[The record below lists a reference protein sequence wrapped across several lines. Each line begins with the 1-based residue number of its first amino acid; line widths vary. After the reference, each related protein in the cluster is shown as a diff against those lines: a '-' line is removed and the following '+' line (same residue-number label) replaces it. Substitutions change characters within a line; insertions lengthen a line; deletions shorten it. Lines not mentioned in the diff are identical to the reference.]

1 MKNIKS
7 YDFDRKARR
16 DDSITNTFTEDHLDI
31 VSENFDSV
39 KEDWAN
45 GILNEDFQHIQLREV
60 NPELIERK
68 FILFDSQNRR
78 YQLAREGGRNPK
90 LNEIGISITER
101 GYLLDEPMPVL
112 FYTNDT
118 QYSIITGMT
127 RDYWLDEYNFT
138 NMIAYIFE
146 AKDNAT
152 EDGIAQE
159 VAELGLLLNPKEP
172 PSAETTQ
179 ADVIKY
185 GLRACKEKWLDI
197 SNVSEGVAYDM
208 IKQFIKRSIKAA
220 GLGQAK
226 WTYCTQAILNQ
237 AEDYK
242 GSKVLPFNNEDA
254 KDFLK
259 ENKYIDIP
267 GKVRYLVKA
276 YDMPQVAIIDAINLA
291 KQFPKE
297 EIRLV
302 IQCGLL
308 GADAQNTFENRMNSF
323 WAKKNEI
330 LSSFQQVIFNGKTQD
345 IQNFTLYGGV
355 PQIAKNYN
363 LRKLVKYNQ
372 LDGSLSQ

>member
-1 MKNIKS
+1 MSNKI
-7 YDFDRKARR
+7 YDFNRKARR
-16 DDSITNTFTEDHLDI
+16 DDSITNTFTEDHLQI
-31 VSENFDSV
+31 VSDNFDYI
-39 KEDWAN
+39 KENYAD

-60 NPELIERK
+60 NPELIERDHV
-68 FILFDSQNRR
+68 LFDSLNRR
-78 YQLAREGGRNPK
+78 YQLVREGGRNPK
-90 LNEIGISITER
+90 LNEIGISLADR

-112 FYTNDT
+112 FYNNKES
-118 QYSIITGMT
+118 YSIITGMT
-127 RDYWLDEYNFT
+127 RDYWLGEYNFT
-138 NMIAYIFE
+138 NMVAYLFE

-159 VAELGLLLNPKEP
+159 IAELGLLLNPKTP
-172 PSAETTQ
+172 PSAASSS

-185 GLRACKEKWLDI
+185 GLRACNEKWLDI

-208 IKQFIKRSIKAA
+208 IKQFIKRSIKSA
-220 GLGQAK
+220 GLGNAK

-237 AEDYK
+237 AEDYT
-242 GSKVLPFNNEDA
+242 GSVVLPFNNDDT

-276 YDMPQVAIIDAINLA
+276 YDMPHVAMIDAINLA
-291 KQFPKE
+291 AQFPKE

-302 IQCGLL
+302 IHCGLL
-308 GADAQNTFENRMNSF
+308 GADAQNTFENRMNKF
-323 WAKKNEI
+323 WSKKNEC
-330 LSSFQQVIFNGKTQD
+330 LSSFQQVIFNGKTKD

-363 LRKLVKYNQ
+363 MMKLVKYNQ